1 MGRRVAKRKRS
12 ALPII
17 RDEVLEFRS
26 SLTPETD
33 RGVALVCAAYLET
46 ELEALLR
53 KSFVNSPK
61 VVEHLFEPSGSMGTL
76 SSKID
81 LALATGKI
89 EPETHRG
96 LRRALAGLVWTP
108 HRA

>member
-1 MGRRVAKRKRS
+1 MGRGVAKRKRS
-12 ALPII
+12 ALPAI

-46 ELEALLR
+46 ELGALLR

-61 VVEHLFEPSGSMGTL
+61 VVEHF
-76 SSKID
+76 
-81 LALATGKI
+81 
-89 EPETHRG
+89 
-96 LRRALAGLVWTP
+96 V
-108 HRA
+108 